1 MKNVSALCVYCGSSG
16 SVDQVYLEAA
26 EQTGTLLAEK
36 GIRLV
41 FGGGGI
47 GLMGTV
53 ADAVLAGGGEVIGVM
68 PKFLEDIE
76 VAHERITELI
86 VVDSMHTR
94 KQKMFDLSDAFLV
107 LPGGYGTLDEMIE
120 IITWKQLRRH
130 DKPVLLVN
138 VAGYWDP
145 FQTLIDSIIKKGFA
159 QPKDFELFTIVSSV
173 EEILPALAQAPEPT
187 LHTAS
192 SGI

>member
-16 SVDQVYLEAA
+16 NVDQVYLEAA
-26 EQTGTLLAEK
+26 EQTGALLAKK

-53 ADAVLAGGGEVIGVM
+53 ADAVLAGNGEVIGVM

-145 FQTLIDSIIKKGFA
+145 FQTLVNSIIKKGFA
-159 QPKDFELFTIVSSV
+159 RPKDFELFTIVSSV
-173 EEILPALAQAPEPT
+173 EEILPTLALAPEPM
-187 LHTAS
+187 LHTAIR
-192 SGI
+192 GI

>member
-1 MKNVSALCVYCGSSG
+1 MKNVSALCVYCGSSEN
-16 SVDQVYLEAA
+16 VDQVYLEAA
-26 EQTGTLLAEK
+26 EQTGALLAKK

-41 FGGGGI
+41 FGGGDI

-53 ADAVLAGGGEVIGVM
+53 ADGVLAGNGEVIGVM

-145 FQTLIDSIIKKGFA
+145 FQTLVNSIIKKGFA
-159 QPKDFELFTIVSSV
+159 RPKDFDLFTIVSSV
-173 EEILPALAQAPEPT
+173 EEILPTLALAPEPM
-187 LHTAS
+187 LHTAI

>member
-16 SVDQVYLEAA
+16 NVDQVYLEAA
-26 EQTGTLLAEK
+26 EQTGALLAKK

-53 ADAVLAGGGEVIGVM
+53 ADAVLAGNGEVIGVM

-145 FQTLIDSIIKKGFA
+145 FQTLVNSIIKKGFA
-159 QPKDFELFTIVSSV
+159 RPKDFDLFTIVSSV
-173 EEILPALAQAPEPT
+173 EEILPTLALAPEPM
-187 LHTAS
+187 LHTAI

>member
-16 SVDQVYLEAA
+16 NVDQVYLEAA
-26 EQTGTLLAEK
+26 EQTGALLAKK

-53 ADAVLAGGGEVIGVM
+53 ADAVLAGNGEVIGVM

-145 FQTLIDSIIKKGFA
+145 FQTLVNSIIKKGFA
-159 QPKDFELFTIVSSV
+159 RPKDFELFTIVSSV
-173 EEILPALAQAPEPT
+173 EEILPTLALAPEPM
-187 LHTAS
+187 LHTAI

>member
-16 SVDQVYLEAA
+16 NVDQVYLEAA
-26 EQTGTLLAEK
+26 EQTGALLAKK

-53 ADAVLAGGGEVIGVM
+53 ADGVLAGNGEVIGVM

-145 FQTLIDSIIKKGFA
+145 FQTLVNSIIKKGFA
-159 QPKDFELFTIVSSV
+159 RPKDFDLFTIVSSV
-173 EEILPALAQAPEPT
+173 EEILPTLALAPEPM
-187 LHTAS
+187 LHTAI
-192 SGI
+192 SGV

>member
-16 SVDQVYLEAA
+16 NGDQTYLEAA
-26 EQTGTLLAEK
+26 EQTGALLAEEK
-36 GIRLV
+36 IRLI

-47 GLMGTV
+47 GLMGAV
-53 ADAVLAGGGEVIGVM
+53 ADAALAGDGEVIGVM

-86 VVDSMHTR
+86 VVDSMHAR

-138 VAGYWDP
+138 VADYWDP
-145 FQTLIDSIIKKGFA
+145 FQTLVDSIIKKGFA
-159 QPKDFELFTIVSSV
+159 RPKDFELFTIISSV
-173 EEILPALAQAPEPT
+173 EEILPALALAPEPK
-187 LHTAS
+187 LHTTL